1 MHKKNLGIYIH
12 VPFCLR
18 KCPYCNF
25 YSVPFNQNLKDIYIN
40 TLVECLYYFGKKLNN
55 EYIVDSIYFGGG
67 TPSLLNNKDLF
78 KIFSKIKENFS
89 LKNCEVTLEINPC
102 GIDNIDFI
110 FLRKLGINRL
120 SIGVQSTND
129 RELKLLGRQ
138 HTNDKSINAINL
150 AKKAGFSNISVDIMI
165 NIPNQ
170 TKKSLFESLV
180 FCQKA
185 NVQHVSAYMLKLEKG
200 TQFYK
205 KKDNLDLKDEKAQSE
220 FYLYTCKILENLGF
234 RQYEISNFA
243 KPGFESKHN
252 LKYWNLDEYLG
263 IGPGAHSLLNGKRFF
278 YESSIEKFLNDKK
291 LTWDHRTV
299 EDISLEEEYTML
311 RLRLSSGLENNK
323 YFEKFNKNIPIE
335 YFNRAKI
342 FENLG
347 FLKTDSKNYIKF
359 TPQGYLVSN
368 RLISEII
375 F

>member
-25 YSVPFNQNLKDIYIN
+25 YSVPFNQKLKDLYIN
-40 TLVECLYYFGKKLNN
+40 TLVECLYYFGKELNN
-55 EYIVDSIYFGGG
+55 KYIVDSIYFGGG

-170 TKKSLFESLV
+170 TKKSLFDSLL

-185 NVQHVSAYMLKLEKG
+185 NIQHVSAYMLKLEKG
-200 TQFYK
+200 TRFYK
-205 KKDNLDLKDEKAQSE
+205 NKDILELKDEKAQSE
-220 FYLYTCKILENLGF
+220 FYLYTCEVLESLGF

-263 IGPGAHSLLNGKRFF
+263 IGPGAHSFLNGKRFF
-278 YESSIEKFLNDKK
+278 YENSIEKFLKDKK
-291 LTWDHRTV
+291 STGDCRATS
-299 EDISLEEEYTML
+299 DISLEEEYTML
-311 RLRLSSGLENNK
+311 RLRLSSGLENTE
-323 YFEKFNKNIPIE
+323 YFKKFNENIPIE
-335 YFNRAKI
+335 YFNKAKI

-368 RLISEII
+368 RLISDII